1 MVSQIALDGP
11 DSYAIAWITA
21 LPIER
26 AAAEAMLD
34 EEHAAPTGFTRHQA
48 DANVYT
54 WGRVGEHNVV
64 IASLAAGDYG
74 TTSAATTASNLLASL
89 PSIRVGLLVGIGGG
103 IARPDEGYDIRLGDI
118 VVSQPSGTIGG
129 VCQYDLIKAK
139 PGDKR
144 ELKGFLGRPPTVL
157 LNALTGIQANHE
169 RKDSKVSCFLQEMLE
184 KNPKM
189 RKRSRQS
196 PGYAHQGFNNDR
208 LFKAFCDHVPG
219 PDFRG

>member
-1 MVSQIALDGP
+1 
-11 DSYAIAWITA
+11 
-21 LPIER
+21 
-26 AAAEAMLD
+26 
-34 EEHAAPTGFTRHQA
+34 
-48 DANVYT
+48 
-54 WGRVGEHNVV
+54 
-64 IASLAAGDYG
+64 
-74 TTSAATTASNLLASL
+74 
-89 PSIRVGLLVGIGGG
+89 
-103 IARPDEGYDIRLGDI
+103 
-118 VVSQPSGTIGG
+118 
-129 VCQYDLIKAK
+129 AK

-219 PDFRG
+219 PDCRGCDTADEVQREPRDTTDPVIHYGIIASGNTLVKDAAARDRIVADLGEDCICFEMEASGLMNHFPCL